1 MKKIFLVASLL
12 AFIAVGANAGTGKNP
27 KKSPVS
33 KTATVSTTAPS
44 DTTHHKKASMGSK
57 KHSKKTSAAKAK

>member
-33 KTATVSTTAPS
+33 KTATVSTTATS
-44 DTTHHKKASMGSK
+44 DTTHHKKASLAVK
-57 KHSKKTSAAKAK
+57 KHHKKTNASKTK